1 MRRRV
6 SADQQTPPYDG
17 SRAGAWSILRRVAPY
32 LWPRDAPAMRVRVV
46 LAIAVLVVSKLIA
59 VATPYVFKLAVDTL
73 SGEAVQSPTILLT
86 YGAVGLTLA
95 YGVTRLASTG
105 FQQLRLVIFA
115 PVTERASRRIALAVF
130 AHIHRLSL
138 RYHLSRQT
146 GALARI
152 IDRGVAGIQTVLSVA
167 LFSTGPLILELVL
180 ICGVLVTVF
189 DPRFVGIVAVTIVT
203 YVAFT
208 FVVSEWRVG
217 LRREMNDRDKD
228 MNQKAMDSLF
238 NFETVKYFAASH
250 REEARYEA
258 ALRSF
263 QGSSL
268 RVTYSMAALNF
279 GQAFLITTGLVAVM
293 ALAAL
298 GVENG
303 TLTVGDFV
311 MVNAYMLQV
320 IGPLNFLGGIYRQL
334 RQSLVDMDE
343 MFGLLDRPAEV
354 SQKADARD
362 LTVTRGE
369 VTLTG
374 AHFHY
379 DANRPILKGVDIHV
393 GPGETVAIV
402 GPSGAGKSTI
412 GRLLFRFYD
421 VTEGALLIDGQ
432 DVRDVTLQSLQENIG
447 VVPQDTVLFNDT
459 IGYNIAYGNPAASI
473 EQIEDAARSAQI
485 YDFVM
490 SLPDGFDTYVGERGL
505 KLSGGEKQ
513 RVGIARTLLKDPPII
528 LLDEA
533 TSALDSETERDIQDA
548 LDRMGEGRSVLV
560 IAHRLSTVVSA
571 DRIYVLHD
579 GRVVEEGTH
588 PALLAADGR
597 YARMWARQLREEAA

>member
-1 MRRRV
+1 MSNAQTAPRD
-6 SADQQTPPYDG
+6 SA
-17 SRAGAWSILRRVAPY
+17 RASAVSILVRVVPY
-32 LWPRDAPAMRVRVV
+32 LWPKNAPAMRVRVV
-46 LAIAVLVVSKLIA
+46 FAIAALVLSKLIA
-59 VATPYVFKLAVDTL
+59 VATPYLFKLAVDTL
-73 SGEAVQSPTILLT
+73 SGEVESPTALLT
-86 YGAVGLTLA
+86 LGAVGLTLA
-95 YGVTRLASTG
+95 YGVTRLLSTL

-115 PVTERASRRIALAVF
+115 PVSERASRRIALEVF

-180 ICGVLVTVF
+180 ICGVLLGVF
-189 DPRFVGIVAVTIVT
+189 DVRFVAIVGITIVT
-203 YVAFT
+203 YVVFT

-217 LRREMNDRDKD
+217 LRREMNDNDKD

-238 NFETVKYFAASH
+238 NFETVKYFAASG

-258 ALRSF
+258 ALRTF
-263 QGSSL
+263 QSSSL

-279 GQAFLITTGLVAVM
+279 GQAFLITAGLVGVM
-293 ALAAL
+293 VLAAV

-343 MFGLLDRPAEV
+343 MFGLLDRSAEV
-354 SQKADARD
+354 VEKPDASA
-362 LTVTRGE
+362 LQVSRGE
-369 VTLTG
+369 VTLRN

-379 DANRPILKGVDIHV
+379 EANRPILKGVDIHV
-393 GPGETVAIV
+393 GAGETVAIV

-421 VTEGALLIDGQ
+421 VTEGALTIDGQ
-432 DVRDVTLQSLQENIG
+432 DVRDVTLQSVQESIG

-459 IGYNIAYGNPAASI
+459 IGYNIAYGNPDASQA
-473 EQIEDAARSAQI
+473 QIDEAARSAQI
-485 YDFVM
+485 YDFVV
-490 SLPDGFDTYVGERGL
+490 SLPDGFDTRVGERGL

-533 TSALDSETERDIQDA
+533 TSALDTETERDIQDA

-571 DRIYVLHD
+571 DRIYVLEE

-588 PALLAADGR
+588 AALLAKNGR
-597 YARMWARQLREEAA
+597 YARMWARQSREEAA

>member
-1 MRRRV
+1 MRNLDT
-6 SADQQTPPYDG
+6 SGSDDTPHDG
-17 SRAGAWSILRRVAPY
+17 SRAGAWPILVRVAPY
-32 LWPRDAPAMRVRVV
+32 LWPKNAPAMRVRVV
-46 LAIAVLVVSKLIA
+46 LAIGVLVLAKLIA
-59 VATPYVFKLAVDTL
+59 VATPYFFKLAVDTL
-73 SGEAVQSPTILLT
+73 GGEAESPTALLT
-86 YGAVGLTLA
+86 LGAVGLTLA
-95 YGVTRLASTG
+95 YGATRLISTG

-115 PVTERASRRIALAVF
+115 PVTERASRRIALEVF

-180 ICGVLVTVF
+180 ICGVLLGVF
-189 DPRFVGIVAVTIVT
+189 DVRFVAIVAVTIVV

-208 FVVSEWRVG
+208 FIVSEWRVG

-238 NFETVKYFAASH
+238 NFETVKYFAASG

-258 ALRSF
+258 ALRTF
-263 QGSSL
+263 QSSSL

-279 GQAFLITTGLVAVM
+279 GQAFLITAGLVGVM
-293 ALAAL
+293 VLAAV
-298 GVENG
+298 GVERG

-343 MFGLLDRPAEV
+343 MFGILERPTEV
-354 SQKADARD
+354 SEKPGAPALQ
-362 LTVTRGE
+362 VTRGE
-369 VTLTG
+369 VTLKD
-374 AHFHY
+374 AHFYY

-393 GPGETVAIV
+393 GAGETVAIV

-421 VTEGALLIDGQ
+421 VTQGALVIDGQ
-432 DVRDVTLQSLQENIG
+432 DVRDVTLQSLQEQIG

-459 IGYNIAYGNPAASI
+459 IGYNIAYGNPDAGP
-473 EQIEDAARSAQI
+473 EQIEAAARSAQI

-490 SLPDGFDTYVGERGL
+490 GLPDKFETRVGERGL

-548 LDRMGEGRSVLV
+548 LDRMSEGRSVLV
-560 IAHRLSTVVSA
+560 IAHRLSTVVGA
-571 DRIYVLHD
+571 DRIYVLED
-579 GRVVEEGTH
+579 GQVVEEGTH
-588 PALLAADGR
+588 VALLAQDGR

>member
-1 MRRRV
+1 MRNLAN
-6 SADQQTPPYDG
+6 ADQDPNSHDST
-17 SRAGAWSILRRVAPY
+17 RAGAWPILVRIAPY
-32 LWPRDAPAMRVRVV
+32 LWPKGAPAMRVRVV
-46 LAIAVLVVSKLIA
+46 LAIGVLVLSKLIA
-59 VATPYVFKLAVDTL
+59 VATPYFFKLAVDEL
-73 SGEAVQSPTILLT
+73 SGEVTSPTVLLT

-115 PVTERASRRIALAVF
+115 PVSERASRRIALEVF
-130 AHIHRLSL
+130 SHIHRLSL

-152 IDRGVAGIQTVLSVA
+152 IDRGVAGVQTVLSVA
-167 LFSTGPLILELVL
+167 LFSTGPLLLELVL
-180 ICGVLVTVF
+180 ICGVLLTVF
-189 DPRFVGIVAVTIVT
+189 DPRFVGIVAITIVT
-203 YVAFT
+203 YVTFT

-238 NFETVKYFAASH
+238 NFETVKYFAASG
-250 REEARYEA
+250 REEARYED
-258 ALRSF
+258 ALRTF
-263 QGSSL
+263 QSSSL

-279 GQAFLITTGLVAVM
+279 GQAAVITAGLVGVM
-293 ALAAL
+293 VLAAL

-343 MFGLLDRPAEV
+343 MFGLLDRPTEV
-354 SQKADARD
+354 SEKPDAPA
-362 LTVTRGE
+362 LE
-369 VTLTG
+369 VDQGVVELQDI
-374 AHFHY
+374 AFHY
-379 DANRPILKGVDIHV
+379 DANRPILKGVNIRV
-393 GPGETVAIV
+393 GAGETVAIV

-421 VTEGALLIDGQ
+421 VTEGALMIDGQ
-432 DVRDVTLQSLQENIG
+432 DVRDVTLQSLQERIG

-459 IGYNIAYGNPAASI
+459 VGYNIAYGNPDATQA
-473 EQIEDAARSAQI
+473 QIEEAAKSAQI
-485 YDFVM
+485 HDFVM
-490 SLPDGFDTYVGERGL
+490 SLPDRFETRVGERGL

-560 IAHRLSTVVSA
+560 IAHRLSTVVGA
-571 DRIYVLHD
+571 DRIYVLED
-579 GRVVEEGTH
+579 GKVVEQGTH
-588 PALLAADGR
+588 ANLLARDGR
-597 YARMWARQLREEAA
+597 YARMWQRQLREEAA

>member
-1 MRRRV
+1 MRNFDT
-6 SADQQTPPYDG
+6 SSSDEPTQDA
-17 SRAGAWSILRRVAPY
+17 SRAGAWPILVRIAPY
-32 LWPRDAPAMRVRVV
+32 LWPRNAPAMRVRVV
-46 LAIAVLVVSKLIA
+46 LAIGVLVLSKLIA
-59 VATPYVFKLAVDTL
+59 VATPYFFKLAVDSL
-73 SGEAVQSPTILLT
+73 SGDVQSPTVLLT
-86 YGAVGLTLA
+86 YGAIGLTLA
-95 YGVTRLASTG
+95 YGVTRLMSTG

-115 PVTERASRRIALAVF
+115 PVSERASRRIALEVF

-167 LFSTGPLILELVL
+167 LFSTGPLILELLL
-180 ICGVLVTVF
+180 ICGVLFGLF
-189 DPRFVGIVAVTIVT
+189 DIRFVAIVLVTIVT

-208 FVVSEWRVG
+208 FIVSEWRVG

-238 NFETVKYFAASH
+238 NFETVKYFAASG
-250 REEARYEA
+250 REEDRYSN
-258 ALRSF
+258 ALRRF
-263 QGSSL
+263 QKSSL

-279 GQAFLITTGLVAVM
+279 GQSFLITLGLVGVM
-293 ALAAL
+293 VLAAV

-343 MFGLLDRPAEV
+343 MFGLLDRPTEV
-354 SQKADARD
+354 VEKPGAPDLRVDEGVVELRD
-362 LTVTRGE
+362 IT
-369 VTLTG
+369 
-374 AHFHY
+374 FHY
-379 DANRPILKGVDIHV
+379 DANRPILKGVDIRV
-393 GPGETVAIV
+393 GAGETVAIV
-402 GPSGAGKSTI
+402 GPSGAGKSTL

-421 VTEGALLIDGQ
+421 VTGGALLIDGQ

-459 IGYNIAYGNPAASI
+459 IGYNIAYGNPDATQA
-473 EQIEDAARSAQI
+473 QIEEAARSAQI
-485 YDFVM
+485 YDFIM
-490 SLPDGFDTYVGERGL
+490 SLPDRFETRVGERGL

-548 LDRMGEGRSVLV
+548 LDHMSEGRSVLV
-560 IAHRLSTVVSA
+560 IAHRLSTVVGA
-571 DRIYVLHD
+571 DRIYVLED
-579 GRVVEEGTH
+579 GQVVEDGTH
-588 PALLAADGR
+588 ADLLARDGR
-597 YARMWARQLREEAA
+597 YARMWQRQLREEAA